1 MTAGTRLSGVSRETR
16 ERLDIFERALTKWQR
31 TINLV
36 APSTL
41 ADLRTRHV
49 EDSLQVV
56 RLAPETG
63 DWVDL
68 GSGAGLPGLIAAAAQ
83 PERIIHL
90 VESDQRK
97 CAFLRQAAHAMTVSA
112 RIWEGRIEHVVAR
125 IPRPVAVVTARALA
139 PLPLLLSYAHPLLE
153 QGAIGL
159 FPKGRSHASELT
171 EAAESWRFSAEVVP
185 SITEPDG
192 AIIRI
197 TSFDGRRA

>member
-1 MTAGTRLSGVSRETR
+1 MTEETRLSGVSRETR
-16 ERLDIFERALTKWQR
+16 ERLDIFEGALTKWQR

-41 ADLRTRHV
+41 ADLRTRHI
-49 EDSLQVV
+49 EDSLQLTG
-56 RLAPETG
+56 LAPETG

-68 GSGAGLPGLIAAAAQ
+68 GSGGGLPGLIVAATH
-83 PERIIHL
+83 PDRLIHL

-97 CAFLRQAAHAMTVSA
+97 CAFLRQTAHAMTVSA
-112 RIWEGRIEHVVAR
+112 QIWEGRIEQVAPS
-125 IPRPVAVVTARALA
+125 IPSPIAVVTARALA
-139 PLPLLLSYAHPLLE
+139 PLPLLLAYAQPLLE
-153 QGAIGL
+153 RGAIGL
-159 FPKGRSHASELT
+159 FPKGRAYASELT
-171 EAAESWRFSAEVVP
+171 EAAESWRFTAEAVP